1 MPDAVVDAAT
11 GNAWV
16 EVGSVGAVGISFLA
30 TARPSGSGPA
40 AAGAVATGFVTIVPD
55 SLRTGA
61 DAGSGDESV
70 GARTAPRPVVG
81 AMIVGRSGAAAEAEA
96 EAEVE
101 VEVEVEV
108 EAACGVA
115 DVEATST
122 DAFQRNA
129 GAGCDCES
137 PGRVA
142 GR

>member
-1 MPDAVVDAAT
+1 VA
-11 GNAWV
+11 
-16 EVGSVGAVGISFLA
+16 VGSVGAVGISFLA
-30 TARPSGSGPA
+30 TARPSGSGPAA

-96 EAEVE
+96 E

>member
-1 MPDAVVDAAT
+1 VPDAVVDAAA
-11 GNAWV
+11 GSAWV
-16 EVGSVGAVGISFLA
+16 AVGSVGAVGISFLA
-30 TARPSGSGPA
+30 TARPSGSSPA
-40 AAGAVATGFVTIVPD
+40 AAGTVATGFATIVPD

-61 DAGSGDESV
+61 DAGSGDELV

-96 EAEVE
+96 EAE